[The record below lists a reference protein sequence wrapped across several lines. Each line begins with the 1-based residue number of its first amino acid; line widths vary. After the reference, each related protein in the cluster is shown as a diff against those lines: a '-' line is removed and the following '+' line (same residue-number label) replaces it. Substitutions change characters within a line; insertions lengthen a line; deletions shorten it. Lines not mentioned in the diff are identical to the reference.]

1 MALKKIEIKNVTVFE
16 NVNME
21 FNEGINI
28 FIGENGMGKTHIM
41 KLLYAACEEIS
52 ASRTDR

>member
-21 FNEGINI
+21 FNEGITL
-28 FIGENGMGKTHIM
+28 FIPENAMG
-41 KLLYAACEEIS
+41 
-52 ASRTDR
+52 

>member
-16 NVNME
+16 NINME
-21 FNEGINI
+21 FSDGINI

-41 KLLYAACEEIS
+41 KLLYAENVREK
-52 ASRTDR
+52 RPV